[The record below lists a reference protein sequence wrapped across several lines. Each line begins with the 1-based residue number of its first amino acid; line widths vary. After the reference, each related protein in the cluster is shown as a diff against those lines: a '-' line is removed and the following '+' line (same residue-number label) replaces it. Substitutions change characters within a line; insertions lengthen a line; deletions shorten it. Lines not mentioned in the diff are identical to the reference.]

1 MVVMKK
7 EYISPKMVMIEL
19 DTTDQILESSY
30 TDIGGTTDSFG
41 AKRNNFDNEM
51 DEDF

>member
-1 MVVMKK
+1 MKK
-7 EYISPKMVMIEL
+7 EYISPTMVMVEL

-30 TDIGGTTDSFG
+30 TDIGGTTDTFG
-41 AKRNNFDNEM
+41 AKKDNFIDDEF